1 MGFGEGG
8 NAQRWLVLSLCA
20 AHARRRFVM
29 HERGSFRG
37 IWERGHDK
45 DVPERAS
52 AGRETGEDRDRGE
65 RGGGGK
71 GKHAEHDRE
80 GREGARC
87 RCGEKDEKKREAQG
101 PGGNGGRGGEGA
113 RSSPRVAVLGLV
125 VLLSPE
131 EELVA
136 WAGGDGGVSD
146 AWARPTV
153 GKVHGARG
161 KGGGGKGRRG
171 REGTHDVRL
180 WCMDFVVL
188 PPQRLSLCGG
198 TQGSSQGSASARPA
212 CIARGSRAE
221 RGVRGESD
229 ARCRFLATRL
239 RSGGA

>member
-1 MGFGEGG
+1 
-8 NAQRWLVLSLCA
+8 
-20 AHARRRFVM
+20 M
-29 HERGSFRG
+29 HERGSFRDFG
-37 IWERGHDK
+37 SVVMTRTFPRERAQGGK
-45 DVPERAS
+45 PER
-52 AGRETGEDRDRGE
+52 TVIGE
-65 RGGGGK
+65 
-71 GKHAEHDRE
+71 
-80 GREGARC
+80 REGAAGRGSM
-87 RCGEKDEKKREAQG
+87 RSTTGKDGRGQDADAARKTKKKREAQG